1 MLCIL
6 SIRSALLFKMRQNFN
21 LDKQQQQTIMSD
33 TEKTKGDSQHTV
45 KDDADPN
52 NHNNICKKKQ
62 KKCSSRACFAGLL
75 FLVAITLIS
84 ASTLAY
90 SVDKFNKERTVANDI
105 TKATYETCFCEYV
118 NWTDTTATL
127 HLSDGS
133 VQYADWGSAEMQVYC
148 NRTGYQHLGEQTLYT
163 SKPANETCY
172 RSLKDPNQIVSQIP
186 LLKAWIQ
193 DSSITGFLTSLLVL
207 CLALA
212 GIMSIVTLYDI
223 KSRY

>member
-1 MLCIL
+1 
-6 SIRSALLFKMRQNFN
+6 MRQNFN

-75 FLVAITLIS
+75 FLVAITVIS

-90 SVDKFNKERTVANDI
+90 SVDKLNKERTVANDI
-105 TKATYETCFCEYV
+105 IKATYETCFCEYV
-118 NWTDTTATL
+118 NWTDTTVTL
-127 HLSDGS
+127 HPSDGS

-172 RSLKDPNQIVSQIP
+172 RLNQIVSQIP
-186 LLKAWIQ
+186 LLKASQ
-193 DSSITGFLTSLLVL
+193 DSSIAGFLTSLLVL
-207 CLALA
+207 CLAFL
-212 GIMSIVTLYDI
+212 GIMFIEINVLIVLFGGETSLL
-223 KSRY
+223 